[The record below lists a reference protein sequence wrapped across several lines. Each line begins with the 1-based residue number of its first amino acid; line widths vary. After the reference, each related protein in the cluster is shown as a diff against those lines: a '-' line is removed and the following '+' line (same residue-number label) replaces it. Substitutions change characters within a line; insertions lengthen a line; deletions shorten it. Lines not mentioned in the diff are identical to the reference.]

1 MRHTIYNSIN
11 NESKGMLIGFIGI
24 AIASLTLPFTR
35 IAVLELDP
43 LFVAFGRATLAGIC
57 ACLTL
62 LATRPPTPTRIQL
75 MRLIVIAIGII
86 YGFPIFTAIAMTSL
100 PSAHSG
106 IVLGVLPLATA
117 MFGVLRFKEK
127 PSHRFWI
134 ASLFGSLLVLTYS
147 FIDGAGA
154 LQPDDIWLV
163 LAIFFGALGYSE
175 GGKLAEQM
183 GAITVISWALALT
196 LPLNAIIA
204 FYYFSPSYT
213 GVSVS
218 AWAAFGYVGVFS
230 MFIAF
235 FFLYRGI
242 ALGGVARVGQVQLL
256 QPFLT
261 LLGAYFLLDE
271 QLTWLNGGFAG
282 AVLIAVVLAGT
293 TKIQRRHD

>member
-1 MRHTIYNSIN
+1 
-11 NESKGMLIGFIGI
+11 
-24 AIASLTLPFTR
+24 
-35 IAVLELDP
+35 
-43 LFVAFGRATLAGIC
+43 
-57 ACLTL
+57 
-62 LATRPPTPTRIQL
+62 

-127 PSHRFWI
+127 PSYRFWI
-134 ASLFGSLLVLTYS
+134 ASLFGSLLVLAYS

-154 LQPDDIWLV
+154 LQSDDIWLV
-163 LAIFFGALGYSE
+163 LAIFFAALGYSE

-230 MFIAF
+230 MFICL
-235 FFLYRGI
+235 LYTSPSPR
-242 ALGGVARVGQVQLL
+242 
-256 QPFLT
+256 
-261 LLGAYFLLDE
+261 D
-271 QLTWLNGGFAG
+271 
-282 AVLIAVVLAGT
+282 
-293 TKIQRRHD
+293 